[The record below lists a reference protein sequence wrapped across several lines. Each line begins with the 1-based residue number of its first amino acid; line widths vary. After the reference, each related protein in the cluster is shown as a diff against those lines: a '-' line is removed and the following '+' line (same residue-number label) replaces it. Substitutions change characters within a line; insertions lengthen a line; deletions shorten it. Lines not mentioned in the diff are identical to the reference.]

1 MSDTSVDRSYTIT
14 QNDYNILK
22 NQISDIQEMLLNQ
35 YNHTII
41 SDELTI
47 LSMKL
52 RGMLTPQNQK

>member
-1 MSDTSVDRSYTIT
+1 MSDTLVDRTYTIT

-22 NQISDIQEMLLNQ
+22 NQISDIQEMLLNR
-35 YNHTII
+35 YNHTMI
-41 SDELTI
+41 SDELAI

>member
-1 MSDTSVDRSYTIT
+1 MSDTSVDRTYTIT
-14 QNDYNILK
+14 QNDYNILQ
-22 NQISDIQEMLLNQ
+22 NQIYDIQEMLLHQ
-35 YNHTII
+35 HHHTAI